1 MKGVFYHRPESF
13 TASSPILIVV
23 PGSGRDANEYRDAW
37 IEASEAHGALVLS
50 PRYAEEDYDFG
61 DYHMGGLLDDMTL
74 TGSVEYVEGS
84 NEAILDEDGFSYRV
98 NSEPREW
105 IFGDFDR
112 LFERVASAVG
122 SRRRGYDL
130 FGHSA
135 GGQILHRLVL
145 LHPDSKANR
154 ILAANSGFYT
164 MPDLDAE
171 LPFGLENAPVERE
184 DLRRSFRERLV
195 LFIGEEDDEDETGGI
210 LLRSPS
216 ADRQGTHRLER
227 GRHFYREAEA
237 AADAMGAEFAWR
249 LEIVPGVGHG
259 HEGMSEAAAEYL
271 YGSTEEDR
279 P

>member
-249 LEIVPGVGHG
+249 LEIVPGVGHD